1 MRNAALT
8 VAVGLL
14 LLVGLFWLLKP
25 DSASTPVSEAPPA
38 LTAQIAEAAAAAPA
52 PAAENNPVVEPAPQ
66 KLELQIAGGKLV
78 AEARSY
84 SLRQGEE
91 VELQLL
97 SDRAGELHLHGYD
110 LEAKVQADQPA
121 LLRFRADHAGRF
133 EMELHSKAG
142 HVELGALEVQP
153 R

>member
-1 MRNAALT
+1 MRNAVLT

-25 DSASTPVSEAPPA
+25 DSGSTPVAEAPPA
-38 LTAQIAEAAAAAPA
+38 LTAQVAEATAAAPG
-52 PAAENNPVVEPAPQ
+52 AESSPVAEPAPQ

-110 LEAKVQADQPA
+110 LEAKVQAGQPA

>member
-1 MRNAALT
+1 MRNAVLT

-25 DSASTPVSEAPPA
+25 DSASTPAEEATSAAMPA
-38 LTAQIAEAAAAAPA
+38 AVTAPTPTSAPEPEAAVEPTPRRVELRIAEGR
-52 PAAENNPVVEPAPQ
+52 
-66 KLELQIAGGKLV
+66 LSG
-78 AEARSY
+78 EASSH
-84 SLRQGEE
+84 SLSQGEE
-91 VELQLL
+91 VEVQLL

-110 LEAKVQADQPA
+110 LEAKVQAGQPA

>member
-38 LTAQIAEAAAAAPA
+38 LTAQVAEATAAA
-52 PAAENNPVVEPAPQ
+52 PAAENNPVAEPAPQ
-66 KLELQIAGGKLV
+66 KLELRIAAGKLV

-142 HVELGALEVQP
+142 HVDLGALEVQP